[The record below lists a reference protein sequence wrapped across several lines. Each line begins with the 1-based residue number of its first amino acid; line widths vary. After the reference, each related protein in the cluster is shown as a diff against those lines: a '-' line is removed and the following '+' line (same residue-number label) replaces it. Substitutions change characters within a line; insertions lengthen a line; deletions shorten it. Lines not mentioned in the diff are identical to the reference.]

1 MYLFN
6 LFLWFLDIV
15 ASAAKAQIPCACK
28 TSFKIRR
35 ISIIPCVAFLWIVF
49 CQAFFKDVTLLPNH
63 RFQMFCIVVFQITRI
78 ARDANPSPSCLQT
91 TAASRIVQ
99 CSLHIPL
106 QES

>member
-1 MYLFN
+1 M
-6 LFLWFLDIV
+6 DI
-15 ASAAKAQIPCACK
+15 
-28 TSFKIRR
+28 
-35 ISIIPCVAFLWIVF
+35 F

-106 QES
+106 QESRSPNLTTTRPVVLPPTNCT